1 MFLPILG
8 SQARIG
14 LYNKQSTRQLYKLA
28 SAVDVVDAP
37 LPEGPLQVPRSDV
50 EYFYQTVRS
59 L

>member
-14 LYNKQSTRQLYKLA
+14 VTTNRLVSFTKRA
-28 SAVDVVDAP
+28 SAVDVVNAP
-37 LPEGPLQVPRSDV
+37 LPEGALQAPRSDV
-50 EYFYQTVRS
+50 EYLYQTVMS